1 VAGSPDPVLTRFAE
15 LGLCRLQV
23 GHCLISFFDRTH
35 QYYVAEAIRR
45 PSKSKNRDGGQVLHS
60 QVVYCGTKVPRVA
73 SLCEHVLTGP
83 QELTILPEPAAGLTS
98 ANLPVS
104 VVPNLDLDSRF
115 DHIVEKGQLFYAGV
129 PIRSP
134 NGVNI
139 GVCCVMDDKARPEG
153 LSEDQI
159 RVLREVSETVMKH
172 LETKRYGLCNR
183 RSERILRGLASFVD
197 GQATLSAWS
206 DSHNQFFQD
215 KAGEKAGTL
224 NEKPQASLASSP
236 RTTGDFQGRR
246 EPSQNQSTQKR
257 PGLKRSVSDRPAR
270 LTSDSQLEADV
281 EMVVSRGSNIIREAA
296 EVEGVLILDARSLI
310 DQEVSEH
317 EYSSEVSS
325 VQSENAICRILG
337 FSTSSSSSIN
347 GDLPPPH
354 LASISEDITHKFLRY
369 HPRGRI
375 FCLEAEGTVSD
386 LCRVEDM
393 NESSPVACWRQ
404 HQQRS
409 YFESIEN
416 PKPTEFSEQG
426 LKCRE
431 MVSGL
436 QEIFTGAKSVAFVP
450 LWDEQRRGWFAGMF
464 IWTRT
469 PRRIFTV
476 ENELS
481 HLRVFSLTIM
491 AEITRLN
498 IRSADKTKT
507 NILGS
512 ISHELRSPLHALVGH
527 IDLLRSTRL
536 ERNQE
541 VMAHAIDSSGRTL
554 LDTIEHV
561 RDTPPSP
568 FPIRSAC

>member
-1 VAGSPDPVLTRFAE
+1 MAKKG
-15 LGLCRLQV
+15 
-23 GHCLISFFDRTH
+23 
-35 QYYVAEAIRR
+35 
-45 PSKSKNRDGGQVLHS
+45 DGEQVLHS
-60 QVVYCGTKVPRVA
+60 QVVYCGTKVPRVV

-83 QELTILPEPAAGLTS
+83 QELTIIPEPVGGLTS

-159 RVLREVSETVMKH
+159 CVLREVSETVMRH
-172 LETKRYGLCNR
+172 LETKRDGLCNR

-206 DSHNQFFQD
+206 GSHNQFFFRD
-215 KAGEKAGTL
+215 KAGEKEGTL
-224 NEKPQASLASSP
+224 NEKPQANPGSSL
-236 RTTGDFQGRR
+236 RTNGDFPGPPD
-246 EPSQNQSTQKR
+246 PSQNQSPQKR
-257 PGLKRSVSDRPAR
+257 PGLQRSVSHRPAR
-270 LTSDSQLEADV
+270 LTSDAQLEADV

-310 DQEVSEH
+310 NQEVSEH
-317 EYSSEVSS
+317 ENSSEVSS
-325 VQSENAICRILG
+325 VKSENAVCKVLG

-347 GDLPPPH
+347 GDPPPPH
-354 LASISEDITHKFLRY
+354 HASISEEITRTLLRH

-375 FCLEAEGTVSD
+375 FYLEAEGTVSD
-386 LCRVEDM
+386 LCRLEDM
-393 NESSPVACWRQ
+393 DESSPVACWRQ

-416 PKPTEFSEQG
+416 QKSTEFSKQG

-536 ERNQE
+536 DRNQE
-541 VMAHAIDSSGRTL
+541 GMAHAIDSSGRTL

-561 RDTPPSP
+561 RDTPL
-568 FPIRSAC
+568 PIRSVC